1 MAQELLFAM
10 RGRGRG
16 RVRARGIV
24 EDEESMKMKRW
35 GYGKWAVATV
45 CVGMVAMAPADAGAT
60 PMTFQIFNSPN
71 GAERPPDYVLRLD
84 QNGTVNTFAED
95 GLFFR
100 YDAAVDPQKAR
111 IFGKVKYNQGTE
123 ILSVDATLMTVTF
136 TDPDVAVADKWH
148 GSNTAIYDDMV
159 VDLFT
164 KSDDFS
170 GSEDYTTSA
179 DRFYFQFIDLT
190 LAHVSGGTEYSDS
203 YQLVW
208 DEYPNP
214 PQTKQFF
221 CQLGY
226 RNNLGEIGCAG
237 WLEAFEDA
245 GRTATSDWLFIL
257 DPKPVPE
264 PATLGLLGVGLA
276 GLGFA
281 ARRRRKAA

>member
-1 MAQELLFAM
+1 MAQVLLVTM

-16 RVRARGIV
+16 RVRARGIA
-24 EDEESMKMKRW
+24 EDEESMNMKQW
-35 GYGKWAVATV
+35 GCGKWALATV

-71 GAERPPDYVLRLD
+71 GAVAPPFYVLRLD
-84 QNGTVNTFAED
+84 PDINTQNTFAED
-95 GLFFR
+95 GLFFT
-100 YDAAVDPQKAR
+100 YDAAVDNQTAR

-136 TDPDVAVADKWH
+136 TDPDAAGTKWH
-148 GSNTAIYDDMV
+148 GANTAIYDDMV

-170 GSEDYTTSA
+170 ISEDYTTSA

>member
-1 MAQELLFAM
+1 
-10 RGRGRG
+10 
-16 RVRARGIV
+16 
-24 EDEESMKMKRW
+24 
-35 GYGKWAVATV
+35 VA
-45 CVGMVAMAPADAGAT
+45 
-60 PMTFQIFNSPN
+60 
-71 GAERPPDYVLRLD
+71 PPFYVLRLD

-136 TDPDVAVADKWH
+136 TDGGLTNWH
-148 GSNTAIYDDMV
+148 GANTAIYDDMV

-164 KSDDFS
+164 KSDKVS
-170 GSEDYTTSA
+170 GSESYTTDA

-190 LAHVSGGTEYSDS
+190 LAHVSGGTGYSKPDPLDS
-203 YQLVW
+203 STWNQLKW
-208 DEYPNP
+208 DEFPNSP
-214 PQTKQFF
+214 DPKKFF
-221 CQLGY
+221 CELGY
-226 RNNLGEIGCAG
+226 RNSDGEIGCAG